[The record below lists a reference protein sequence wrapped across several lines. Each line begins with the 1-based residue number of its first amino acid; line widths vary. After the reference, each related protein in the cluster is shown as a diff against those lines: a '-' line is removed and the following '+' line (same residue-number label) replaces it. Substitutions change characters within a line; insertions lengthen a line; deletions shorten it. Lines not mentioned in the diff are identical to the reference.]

1 LAVLVDLDGGQIQ
14 LVVTTELWCGLLLQ
28 TADTAWSVYA
38 VNIGTVD
45 WRPWAFAH
53 MSKWGQLTPP
63 LGKMDEKLK
72 IENMQKRALF

>member
-1 LAVLVDLDGGQIQ
+1 LAVLVKLGGQIQ

-28 TADTAWSVYA
+28 TAVTAWSVYA

-53 MSKWGQLTPP
+53 MSKWGQL
-63 LGKMDEKLK
+63 GKMDEKLK

>member
-1 LAVLVDLDGGQIQ
+1 MAVLVDLDGGQIQ
-14 LVVTTELWCGLLLQ
+14 LVVSTELWCGLLLQ
-28 TADTAWSVYA
+28 TADTAWSVFA

-53 MSKWGQLTPP
+53 MGKWGQLTP

-72 IENMQKRALF
+72 SENVQKRAVF